1 VYLCLSSFE
10 ISDEL
15 VFGTE
20 LVLDVNGRDG

>member
-1 VYLCLSSFE
+1 LCLSSFE